1 MKINRKGVFMQDNKR
16 VVPDRKKGKRKKK
29 KLNTALGIFS
39 RVLKTVGTVI
49 LSVFLIVIITSCIF
63 ATVLTIYVL
72 NFADTTSTVSL
83 ERVAE
88 SNISRF
94 VYENPDYDSKDPNSQ
109 QYNLY
114 YAIRN
119 NSKHVLWVDIENIP
133 QYTQDCFVYSEDER
147 FYEHDGVDF
156 KRTIGAFVNIFL
168 PIYPGRQGGST
179 ITQQTI
185 KNVTGDEA
193 REGIKGIERKIREI
207 FRTINVE
214 RVNRKEDILQCYLN
228 VIPLGTYK
236 HDIIGV
242 QAAANFYFGKD
253 VKDLTLGESASL
265 AAMTTAPA
273 AYNPLEDPKENF
285 IRRKVCLNKMLEN
298 GAIDE
303 DEYNKALNEQIKVVG
318 NFDYSSATIYDDE
331 TKDQGP
337 TDYFMDEALT
347 EAENKIAE
355 YYGISTDEASER
367 LFNGGF
373 TVYTT
378 VDRNMQKKLEA
389 NMQNPANFLNYN
401 IENDT
406 LLSAAIAVDYT
417 GNVKAVV
424 GGRNKKEQDRLFNIA
439 TQGMRSPGSCI
450 KPIASYAPAIDNDLI
465 MWSTKI
471 KDEPI
476 TIKNAQ
482 GKDEKWPVNY
492 TEYGGSNWSYKD
504 MYVWQMLSQSKNTCP
519 AQLVQKLTPEYCYNF
534 LKEKLGITTLADAD
548 MTSYS
553 GVTVGGF
560 TNGLHLSE
568 LVGAYMIFGNG
579 GRKYDLTYITSIED
593 AQGKTIYEKSDG
605 YKQVIGE
612 DSAYVMNRLMQKVV
626 TDQSGTGR
634 QAKLVTTDLVAK
646 TGTSSNWEDLSF
658 VGCTPDFVSGIW
670 IGYDDHKTIP
680 TGYYKNSDALWKA
693 MFGEMAENEPD
704 KEFDVPDSVQKA
716 YYCTQTGLV
725 ASKTCRTKAEGWF
738 KKSQLGHVCNH

>member
-1 MKINRKGVFMQDNKR
+1 MEDRNRVI
-16 VVPDRKKGKRKKK
+16 PDRKKGKRKKK
-29 KLNTALGIFS
+29 KLNTALGVVS

-49 LSVFLIVIITSCIF
+49 LSVLLIVIITSCIF

-94 VYENPDYDSKDPNSQ
+94 VYENADYDEKDPNSK
-109 QYNLY
+109 QYELY

-119 NSKHVLWVDIENIP
+119 NSKHVLWVDLENIP
-133 QYTQDCFVYSEDER
+133 QYTQDSFVYSEDER
-147 FYEHDGVDF
+147 FYQHDGVDF
-156 KRTIGAFVNIFL
+156 KRTIGAFINIFL
-168 PIYPGRQGGST
+168 PIYPNRQGGST

-185 KNVTGDEA
+185 KNVTGDSEA
-193 REGIKGIERKIREI
+193 EGIKGIERKIREI

-214 RVNRKEDILQCYLN
+214 KVNRKEDILQCYLN
-228 VIPLGTYK
+228 VIPLGTSQY
-236 HDIIGV
+236 DIIGV

-253 VKDLTLGESASL
+253 VKDLTLAESSAL
-265 AAMTTAPA
+265 AGMTTAPA
-273 AYNPLEDPKENF
+273 AYNPLEAPEDNF
-285 IRRKVCLNKMLEN
+285 VRRKICLDKLLEN
-298 GAIDE
+298 GAISE
-303 DEYNKALNEQIKVVG
+303 EEYNEALEEKINVVG
-318 NFDYSSATIYDDE
+318 NFDYSSATVYDDE
-331 TKDQGP
+331 TKDQGA

-347 EAENKIAE
+347 EAENRIAE
-355 YYGISTDEASER
+355 YYGITTDEASAR
-367 LFNGGF
+367 LFDGGF

-378 VDRNMQKKLEA
+378 VDYNMQKQLEK
-389 NMQNPANFLNYN
+389 NMQNPANFLNYS
-401 IENDT
+401 IQNDT
-406 LLSAAIAVDYT
+406 ILSAAVAIDYM

-424 GGRNKKEQDRLFNIA
+424 GGRGKKDQMRTFNIA

-450 KPIASYAPAIDNDLI
+450 KPISSYAPAIDSDLI

-476 TIKNAQ
+476 TIKNEQ
-482 GKDEKWPVNY
+482 GKSEKWPVNY
-492 TEYGGSNWSYKD
+492 TDYGGNNWSYRD
-504 MYVWQMLSQSKNTCP
+504 MYTWQMLSQSKNTAP

-534 LKEKLGITTLADAD
+534 LKEKLDITTLTEND
-548 MTSYS
+548 MHAYS

-560 TNGLHLSE
+560 TNGLHLAE

-579 GRKYDLTYITSIED
+579 GRKYELGYISSIED
-593 AQGKTIYEKSDG
+593 AQGKVIYEKTDG

-626 TDQSGTGR
+626 TDPNGTGKG
-634 QAKLVTTDLVAK
+634 AKLVTTDLVAK

-680 TGYYKNSDALWKA
+680 TSYYKNSDALWKA

-704 KEFDVPDSVQKA
+704 KEFDVPDSAVKA

-725 ASKTCRTKAEGWF
+725 ASSTCPTKAEGWF
-738 KKSQLGHVCNH
+738 KKSQLGKVCNH

>member
-1 MKINRKGVFMQDNKR
+1 MEDKMR
-16 VVPDRKKGKRKKK
+16 VVPDRRKGKKKKK
-29 KLNTALGIFS
+29 KLNTALGVVSKI
-39 RVLKTVGTVI
+39 LKTVGTVV

-88 SNISRF
+88 SNITRF
-94 VYENPDYDSKDPNSQ
+94 VYENPEYDEKDTNSQ

-119 NSKHVLWVDIENIP
+119 TGKHVLWVDMENIP
-133 QYTQDCFVYSEDER
+133 QYVQDAFVYSEDER
-147 FYEHDGVDF
+147 FYQHDGVDF

-168 PIYPGRQGGST
+168 PIYPNKQGGST

-185 KNVTGDEA
+185 KNVTGDSDA
-193 REGIKGIERKIREI
+193 EGIKGIERKIREI

-228 VIPLGTYK
+228 VIPLGTKKY
-236 HDIIGV
+236 DIVGV

-253 VKDLTLGESASL
+253 VKDLTLAESAAL
-265 AAMTTAPA
+265 AGMTNAPA
-273 AYNPLEDPKENF
+273 ANNPYDGEQGNND
-285 IRRKVCLNKMLEN
+285 IRRKRCLNKMLEN
-298 GAIDE
+298 GAISE
-303 DEYNKALNEQIKVVG
+303 EEYNQAMSEKLNIVG
-318 NFDYSSATIYDDE
+318 NFDYSSATVYDDE

-337 TDYFMDEALT
+337 MDYFMDEAMT
-347 EAENKIAE
+347 EAEQAIAN
-355 YYGISTDEASER
+355 YYGISVEEASTR
-367 LFNGGF
+367 LHDGGF

-378 VDRNMQKKLEA
+378 VDYEMQKKLEA
-389 NMQNPANFLNYN
+389 NMQNPSNFLNYQ
-401 IENDT
+401 IQSDT
-406 LLSAAIAVDYT
+406 LLSAAIAIDYT

-424 GGRNKKEQDRLFNIA
+424 GGRGKKEQDRIFNIA

-450 KPIASYAPAIDNDLI
+450 KPIASYAPAVDSDII
-465 MWSTKI
+465 TWSTKI

-492 TEYGGSNWSYKD
+492 TEYGGSNWSFKD
-504 MYVWQMLSQSKNTCP
+504 MYTWQMLAQSKNTAP
-519 AQLVQKLTPEYCYNF
+519 AQLVKKLTPEYCYNF
-534 LKEKLGITTLADAD
+534 LKEKLGFTTLADAD
-548 MTSYS
+548 MKSYS

-579 GRKYDLTYITSIED
+579 GRKYDLSYVSSIED
-593 AQGKTIYEKSDG
+593 AQGKVIYEKSDG
-605 YKQVIGE
+605 YKQVIK
-612 DSAYVMNRLMQKVV
+612 DSSAYIMNRMMQKVV
-626 TDQSGTGR
+626 TDQNGTGKN
-634 QAKLVTTDLVAK
+634 AKLVTTDLVAK

-670 IGYDDHKTIP
+670 IGYDNHKTIP

-693 MFGEMAENEPD
+693 MFGEMAENEPN
-704 KEFDVPDSVQKA
+704 KKFDEPDSVVKVK
-716 YYCTQTGLV
+716 YCTQTGLV
-725 ASKTCRTKAEGWF
+725 ASKTCKTTAEGYF
-738 KKSQLGHVCNH
+738 KKSHLGNVCTH

>member
-1 MKINRKGVFMQDNKR
+1 MEDKKR
-16 VVPDRKKGKRKKK
+16 VVPDRRKGKRKKK
-29 KLNTALGIFS
+29 KANTALGVVS
-39 RVLKTVGTVI
+39 KVLKTVGTVV

-94 VYENPDYDSKDPNSQ
+94 VYNNPNYDEKDPNSKE
-109 QYNLY
+109 YELY

-119 NSKHVLWVDIENIP
+119 TSKHVLWVDIENIP

-214 RVNRKEDILQCYLN
+214 KVNRKEDILQCYLN

-236 HDIIGV
+236 YDIIGV
-242 QAAANFYFGKD
+242 QAAANYYFGKD
-253 VKDLTLGESASL
+253 VKDLTLGESAAL

-273 AYNPLEDPKENF
+273 AYNPIEDPQKNYV
-285 IRRKVCLNKMLEN
+285 RRKICLDKLLEN
-298 GAIDE
+298 GAISDE
-303 DEYNKALNEQIKVVG
+303 EYDQALNEKLKLVG
-318 NFDYSSATIYDDE
+318 NFDYSSASVYDDE
-331 TKDQGP
+331 SRDFGAS
-337 TDYFMDEALT
+337 DYFMDEAWS
-347 EAENKIAE
+347 EAEQRIAE
-355 YYGISTDEASER
+355 YYGVSVEDASAK
-367 LFNGGF
+367 LAGGGF

-378 VDRNMQKKLEA
+378 VDMNMQKKLEA
-389 NMQNPANFLNYN
+389 NMQNPANFLNYQ
-401 IENDT
+401 IQSDT
-406 LLSAAIAVDYT
+406 ILSAAIALDYT
-417 GNVKAVV
+417 GCVKAVV
-424 GGRNKKEQDRLFNIA
+424 GGRGKKEQSRTFNIA
-439 TQGMRSPGSCI
+439 TDGMRSPGSTI
-450 KPIASYAPAIDNDLI
+450 KPIASYAPAIDNNLI

-471 KDEPI
+471 NDKPI

-482 GKDEKWPVNY
+482 GKDEQWPVNY
-492 TEYGGSNWSYKD
+492 TEYGGSNWSYRD

-519 AQLVQKLTPEYCYNF
+519 AQLVQKLTPAYCANF
-534 LKEKLGITTLADAD
+534 LKEKLDITTLHERD
-548 MTSYS
+548 MNSYS

-579 GRKYDLTYITSIED
+579 GRKYDLSFVSCIED
-593 AQGKTIYEKSDG
+593 AQGKVIYEKSDG
-605 YKQVIGE
+605 YKQAISA
-612 DSAYVMNRLMQKVV
+612 DSAYVMNRLMQTVIN
-626 TDQSGTGR
+626 DPQGTGT
-634 QAKLVTTDLVAK
+634 QAKLATTDLVAK
-646 TGTSSNWEDLSF
+646 TGTSSSWEDLTF
-658 VGCTPDFVSGIW
+658 VGCTPDFVSGVW
-670 IGYDDHKTIP
+670 IGYDNHKTIP

-693 MFGEMAENEPD
+693 MFGEMAENEPN
-704 KEFDVPDSVQKA
+704 KQFDVPDSVVKTK
-716 YYCTQTGLV
+716 YCTATGLV
-725 ASKTCRTKAEGWF
+725 ASKTCGATAEGWF
-738 KKSQLGHVCNH
+738 KKSQLGNICNH